1 MFDTI
6 LVIINDFITLHAD
19 VPAEHTPSAIT
30 ALRAH
35 YRNLHHWETVWV
47 GEAANAPYIH
57 YPTPSGQYMERR
69 HATKQVIKQY
79 IHPRSGH
86 HPLVDPR
93 TPYTY

>member
-30 ALRAH
+30 ALRAY

-79 IHPRSGH
+79 IHPRLRH